1 MEFRPSH
8 RGRAGLDFTPLR
20 AVSMSITPLVDTML
34 TLLIFV
40 LLLGAFAIQ
49 PGIRVRLPEA
59 ASKEEEPKQ
68 DLVLILTRD
77 NRLYLNDDPLQ
88 LAELGARLQERLRDR
103 TDGVVIIKADKDV
116 LHGRVVEVMDIAKG
130 AGAVRLAIATEPKA
144 PDTGRGSP

>member
-1 MEFRPSH
+1 MQFRPSQ
-8 RGRAGLDFTPLR
+8 RGRGGLDFTPLR

-59 ASKEEEPKQ
+59 ASREEEPTQ
-68 DLVLILTRD
+68 DLVLILTRE
-77 NRLYLNDDPLQ
+77 NRLYLNDDPVQ
-88 LAELGARLQERLRDR
+88 LDELGARLQERLRDR
-103 TDGVVIIKADKDV
+103 HDGVVIIKADKEV

-130 AGAVRLAIATEPKA
+130 AGAVRLAIATEPKTT
-144 PDTGRGSP
+144 DTTGGSP

>member
-1 MEFRPSH
+1 MQFRPSH
-8 RGRAGLDFTPLR
+8 RGRPGLDFTPIR

-34 TLLIFV
+34 VLLIFV

-68 DLVLILTRD
+68 DLVLILTRE
-77 NRLYLNDDPLQ
+77 NRLYLNEDPLQ
-88 LAELGARLQERLRDR
+88 MDELRARLQERLRDR
-103 TDGVVIIKADKDV
+103 HDGVVVIKADKEV

-130 AGAVRLAIATEPKA
+130 AGAVRLAIATELKA
-144 PDTGRGSP
+144 PNTTGGSP

>member
-1 MEFRPSH
+1 MQFRPSQ
-8 RGRAGLDFTPLR
+8 RSRAGLDFTPLR

-68 DLVLILTRD
+68 DLAVVLTREQG
-77 NRLYLNDDPLQ
+77 LYLNDEPVQ
-88 LAELGARLQERLRDR
+88 LDELGPRLQERLRDR
-103 TDGVVIIKADKDV
+103 HDGVVIIRADKEV
-116 LHGRVVEVMDIAKG
+116 LHGRVVEVMDIAKTCGGG
-130 AGAVRLAIATEPKA
+130 AFSHCHGT
-144 PDTGRGSP
+144 

>member
-1 MEFRPSH
+1 MQFRPSQ
-8 RGRAGLDFTPLR
+8 RSRAGLDFTPLR

-49 PGIRVRLPEA
+49 PGIRVRLPQA

-68 DLVLILTRD
+68 DLAVVLTREQG
-77 NRLYLNDDPLQ
+77 LYLNDEPVQ
-88 LAELGARLQERLRDR
+88 LDELGPRLQERLRDR
-103 TDGVVIIKADKDV
+103 HDGVVIIRADKEV
-116 LHGRVVEVMDIAKG
+116 LHGRVVEVMDIAKS

-144 PDTGRGSP
+144 SESRGGAP

>member
-1 MEFRPSH
+1 MEFRPS
-8 RGRAGLDFTPLR
+8 RNGRAGMDFTPLR

-68 DLVLILTRD
+68 DLVLIVTRD
-77 NRLYLNDDPLQ
+77 NRLYLNDDLLQ
-88 LAELGARLQERLRDR
+88 LAELGARLREHLRGRNDS
-103 TDGVVIIKADKDV
+103 VVIIKADKEV
-116 LHGRVVEVMDIAKG
+116 LHGRVVEVMDIAKS

-144 PDTGRGSP
+144 PDTKGGSP

>member
-8 RGRAGLDFTPLR
+8 RDRAGLDFTPLR
-20 AVSMSITPLVDTML
+20 AVGISITPLVDIML

-88 LAELGARLQERLRDR
+88 VAELGARLQERLQDR
-103 TDGVVIIKADKDV
+103 SDGVVIIKADKEV
-116 LHGRVVEVMDIAKG
+116 LHGRVVEVMDIAKSV
-130 AGAVRLAIATEPKA
+130 GAVRLAIATEPKA
-144 PDTGRGSP
+144 TGTSGGSP

>member
-1 MEFRPSH
+1 MQFRPSH
-8 RGRAGLDFTPLR
+8 RGRAGLDFTPIR

-34 TLLIFV
+34 VLLIFV

-68 DLVLILTRD
+68 DLVLILTRE
-77 NRLYLNDDPLQ
+77 NRLYLNDDPLP
-88 LAELGARLQERLRDR
+88 LDELGARLQEHLRNR
-103 TDGVVIIKADKDV
+103 HDGIVVIKADKEV

-144 PDTGRGSP
+144 PDSTGGSP

>member
-1 MEFRPSH
+1 MQFRPSQ
-8 RGRAGLDFTPLR
+8 RGRAGLDFSPIR

-59 ASKEEEPKQ
+59 ASKVEEPKQ

-77 NRLYLNDDPLQ
+77 ERLYLNDDPLQ
-88 LAELGARLQERLRDR
+88 LSELGAQLRARLRDR
-103 TDGVVIIKADKDV
+103 QDGVVIIKADKEV

-130 AGAVRLAIATEPKA
+130 AGAARLAIATELKVPNT
-144 PDTGRGSP
+144 TGGSP

>member
-1 MEFRPSH
+1 MEFRPL
-8 RGRAGLDFTPLR
+8 RRDRAGMDFSPTR

-59 ASKEEEPKQ
+59 ASKGEEPKQ

-77 NRLYLNDDPLQ
+77 NRLYLNDDPLPV
-88 LAELGARLQERLRDR
+88 ADLGARLQERLQGRN
-103 TDGVVIIKADKDV
+103 DGVVIIKADKEV
-116 LHGRVVEVMDIAKG
+116 LHGRVVEVMDIAKS

-144 PDTGRGSP
+144 SDSRGGAP

>member
-1 MEFRPSH
+1 MQFRPSQ
-8 RGRAGLDFTPLR
+8 RGRTGLDFTPLR

-68 DLVLILTRD
+68 DLALILTRD
-77 NRLYLNDDPLQ
+77 HRLYLNDDAVELD
-88 LAELGARLQERLRDR
+88 ELGVRLQERLRDR
-103 TDGVVIIKADKDV
+103 HDGVVIIRADKEV
-116 LHGRVVEVMDIAKG
+116 QHGRVVEVMDIAKS
-130 AGAVRLAIATEPKA
+130 AGALRLAIATEPRVPERQGAA
-144 PDTGRGSP
+144 P

>member
-8 RGRAGLDFTPLR
+8 RGRTRLDFTPLR

-40 LLLGAFAIQ
+40 LLLGAFAIH

-68 DLVLILTRD
+68 DVVLILTRD
-77 NRLYLNDDPLQ
+77 NRLYLNDEPLSM
-88 LAELGARLQERLRDR
+88 AELGTRVRERLRNR
-103 TDGVVIIKADKDV
+103 QDGVVIIKADREV
-116 LHGRVVEVMDIAKG
+116 WHGRVVEVMDIAKS
-130 AGAVRLAIATEPKA
+130 AGALRLAIATEPKA
-144 PDTGRGSP
+144 ADTRGQSP

>member
-1 MEFRPSH
+1 MQFRPPH
-8 RGRAGLDFTPLR
+8 RGRAGLDFSPIR
-20 AVSMSITPLVDTML
+20 AVSLSITPLVDTML
-34 TLLIFV
+34 VLLIFV

-77 NRLYLNDDPLQ
+77 DRLYLNDDPLQ
-88 LAELGARLQERLRDR
+88 LPELAARLQERLRGR
-103 TDGVVIIKADKDV
+103 LDGVVVIKADKEV

-144 PDTGRGSP
+144 PNTVGGSP

>member
-1 MEFRPSH
+1 MEFRPS
-8 RGRAGLDFTPLR
+8 RRARAGMDFTPMR

-59 ASKEEEPKQ
+59 ASKGEEPKQ

-88 LAELGARLQERLRDR
+88 LTELGVRLQERLRDR
-103 TDGVVIIKADKDV
+103 HDGVVIIKADKEV

-144 PDTGRGSP
+144 PDTRGESP

>member
-1 MEFRPSH
+1 MQFRPSQ
-8 RGRAGLDFTPLR
+8 RRRAGLDFTPLR

-68 DLVLILTRD
+68 DLAVVLTREQG
-77 NRLYLNDDPLQ
+77 LYLNDEPVQ
-88 LAELGARLQERLRDR
+88 LDELGPRLQERLRQAEL
-103 TDGVVIIKADKDV
+103 IISVQKKVAQMFGETLETPSQDD
-116 LHGRVVEVMDIAKG
+116 
-130 AGAVRLAIATEPKA
+130 P
-144 PDTGRGSP
+144 S

>member
-1 MEFRPSH
+1 MEFRPS
-8 RGRAGLDFTPLR
+8 RRARAGMDFTPMR

-59 ASKEEEPKQ
+59 ASKGEEPKQ

-88 LAELGARLQERLRDR
+88 LTELGVRLQERLRDR
-103 TDGVVIIKADKDV
+103 HDGVVIIKADKEV

-144 PDTGRGSP
+144 PDTRGKSP

>member
-1 MEFRPSH
+1 MEFRPPR

-59 ASKEEEPKQ
+59 ASKEEEPKP

-88 LAELGARLQERLRDR
+88 LDELGVRLQERLRDR
-103 TDGVVIIKADKDV
+103 HDGVVIIKADKEV

-130 AGAVRLAIATEPKA
+130 AGAGRLAIATEPKA
-144 PDTGRGSP
+144 LDTRGGSP

>member
-8 RGRAGLDFTPLR
+8 RDRAGLDFTPLR
-20 AVSMSITPLVDTML
+20 AVGMSITPLVDTML
-34 TLLIFV
+34 VLLIFV
-40 LLLGAFAIQ
+40 LLLGTFAIQ

-59 ASKEEEPKQ
+59 ASKGEEPRQ

-88 LAELGARLQERLRDR
+88 LADLGARLQERLRDR
-103 TDGVVIIKADKDV
+103 SDGVVIIKADKEV

-144 PDTGRGSP
+144 PGTSGESP

>member
-8 RGRAGLDFTPLR
+8 RGRAGVDFTPLR

-59 ASKEEEPKQ
+59 ASKEEEPKH
-68 DLVLILTRD
+68 DLVLILTGD

-88 LAELGARLQERLRDR
+88 LAELGARLQERLRHR
-103 TDGVVIIKADKDV
+103 NDGVVVIKADKEV
-116 LHGRVVEVMDIAKG
+116 LHGRVVEIMDIAKG
-130 AGAVRLAIATEPKA
+130 AGAVRLAIATEPRA
-144 PDTGRGSP
+144 PDASGGSP